1 MKKTAAGAALDEQ
14 RRRTRHR
21 ARLPSLHKFRQII
34 HSPGNSG
41 VVGCQHAS
49 SFCSLTSAESAHIVR
64 FQADISKLRSTQ
76 ILDRE
81 SSGSAPPI
89 PPTPLAAPSNMPA
102 PALTEEEIAL
112 AAVVKRVEASLRASQ
127 DNGARQRRKGNTD
140 ENSSGQNDT
149 AAETTY
155 CSYGRNLACTCGPL
169 MHIQPIVE
177 FGVIRDLLEFDE
189 QAKAKAPPLMTD
201 QIHMLE
207 SWEILKKTIP
217 KFGDDMLDLGGANK
231 IHNWVCAEIQEG
243 VNGARRDDT
252 STLKHMIIDYLP
264 PLPPMPTPAAG
275 EPPVPPPVPIP
286 PRGHKGC
293 CGWNHVCTAE
303 LNCLHKITEKTPQ
316 TYTKIANGDIKV
328 TGLMMPTFMYRDGQP
343 YDSEDLDA
351 GLLEGHTFCVAMKQ
365 IYQGPTAALQEG
377 GYNRGKAGNTALNGI
392 TALTPHDI
400 AYVAIQVR
408 FVLSSVQ
415 TCSITDSKFNYSD
428 FYWSVVDSLRR
439 EEGTEII
446 QCLNLNVFSTQ

>member
-1 MKKTAAGAALDEQ
+1 M
-14 RRRTRHR
+14 
-21 ARLPSLHKFRQII
+21 S
-34 HSPGNSG
+34 
-41 VVGCQHAS
+41 
-49 SFCSLTSAESAHIVR
+49 
-64 FQADISKLRSTQ
+64 
-76 ILDRE
+76 E

-89 PPTPLAAPSNMPA
+89 PPTPLATPSNVPA

-155 CSYGRNLACTCGPL
+155 RSYGRNLARTCGPL
-169 MHIQPIVE
+169 MRIQPIVE

-189 QAKAKAPPLMTD
+189 QAKAKAPPLTTD
-201 QIHMLE
+201 QIRMLE

-231 IHNWVCAEIQEG
+231 IRNRVCAEIQEG

-252 STLKHMIIDYLP
+252 STLKHTIIDYLP

-275 EPPVPPPVPIP
+275 EPPVPLPIPIP

-293 CGWNHVCTAE
+293 RGWNHIRTAE
-303 LNCLHKITEKTPQ
+303 LNCPHKITEKTPE
-316 TYTKIANGDIKV
+316 TYAKIANGDIKV

-351 GLLEGHTFCVAMKQ
+351 GLLEGHTFRALYRNVFGTQAASKRGVPADSSDENDFDILAAQ
-365 IYQGPTAALQEG
+365 RAAKRARKAAEEAAAATTTAA
-377 GYNRGKAGNTALNGI
+377 AA
-392 TALTPHDI
+392 AVPATPAPAAPAPAD
-400 AYVAIQVR
+400 ATPTPDAVP
-408 FVLSSVQ
+408 
-415 TCSITDSKFNYSD
+415 T
-428 FYWSVVDSLRR
+428 
-439 EEGTEII
+439 
-446 QCLNLNVFSTQ
+446 

>member
-1 MKKTAAGAALDEQ
+1 
-14 RRRTRHR
+14 
-21 ARLPSLHKFRQII
+21 
-34 HSPGNSG
+34 
-41 VVGCQHAS
+41 
-49 SFCSLTSAESAHIVR
+49 
-64 FQADISKLRSTQ
+64 
-76 ILDRE
+76 
-81 SSGSAPPI
+81 
-89 PPTPLAAPSNMPA
+89 
-102 PALTEEEIAL
+102 
-112 AAVVKRVEASLRASQ
+112 
-127 DNGARQRRKGNTD
+127 
-140 ENSSGQNDT
+140 
-149 AAETTY
+149 
-155 CSYGRNLACTCGPL
+155 
-169 MHIQPIVE
+169 
-177 FGVIRDLLEFDE
+177 
-189 QAKAKAPPLMTD
+189 
-201 QIHMLE
+201 MLE

-231 IHNWVCAEIQEG
+231 IHNQVCAEIQEG

-252 STLKHMIIDYLP
+252 STLKHTIIDYLP

-275 EPPVPPPVPIP
+275 DTRVAVDRTTSRRKP
-286 PRGHKGC
+286 
-293 CGWNHVCTAE
+293 
-303 LNCLHKITEKTPQ
+303 PQ
-316 TYTKIANGDIKV
+316 TYAKIANGDIKV
-328 TGLMMPTFMYRDGQP
+328 TGLMMPTFMCQDGQP

-365 IYQGPTAALQEG
+365 IYQGPTAALQED

-446 QCLNLNVFSTQ
+446 QCLNLNVFSTQAASKRGVPADSSDENDFNILAAQRAAKRARKAAEDAAATAVPVAPAPAAPAPADATPHLMLYLPRLL